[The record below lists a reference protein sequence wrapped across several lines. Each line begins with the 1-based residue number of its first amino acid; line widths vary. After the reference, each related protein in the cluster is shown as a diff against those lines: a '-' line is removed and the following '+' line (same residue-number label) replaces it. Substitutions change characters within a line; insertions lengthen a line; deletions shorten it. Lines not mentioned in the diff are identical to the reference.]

1 MIVRNDV
8 TQVRSAM
15 NNPIP
20 LEYVTSFADA
30 NQAMMQQLTSAL
42 LTSGDSGVEFSRFAE
57 VASVQQNYLA
67 EMSALWVNTLMRP
80 ATTSQK
86 ADKSDRRFARDQW
99 NQSPYH
105 NFLKDMYLVNTRFV
119 NNLIE
124 RAIVDEKTRGRLRF
138 FARQI
143 LDAMSPANYLAT
155 NPQALQRALETGGDS
170 VALGIRNLLQDISKG
185 RITMSDEQAFE
196 VGRNLAVTPGAVVFE
211 NELIQLIQYRPLTDQ
226 VGTRPLLIVPP
237 AINKFYVL
245 DLEPAN
251 SFVRYAVEQG
261 NTIFMVSWRNVTA
274 EQGHLTWGDYL
285 ELGIAQAIDSTLAV
299 TGADQ
304 LNALGFCVGG
314 TLLGCATAVLAVRGE
329 KKIASLTFMTTMLD
343 FSDPGEIGLLIDEAG
358 VAARERMIGKGGI
371 MPGEELAFVFSTL
384 RGNDLIWPYVSG
396 NYLEGRQPDAFDLL
410 FWNADST
417 NLPGPM
423 YCWYVRNTYLENNLC
438 VPGKTIQCGVPL
450 HLGQINVP
458 TYVLASREDHIVPW
472 RTAYRTTKLVS
483 GSVRFV
489 LAASGHI
496 AGAINPASRNKRS
509 FWIDGKLDGEAEQW
523 LQFAQEVPG
532 SWWNDWSAWLQKQA
546 GPLVPARSQLGGS
559 GFSEIEVAPG
569 KYVKERSR

>member
-1 MIVRNDV
+1 
-8 TQVRSAM
+8 M

-30 NQAMMQQLTSAL
+30 NQAMMQQLTSAM
-42 LTSGDSGVEFSRFAE
+42 LTSGDSGADFSRFAE
-57 VASVQQNYLA
+57 VALVQQNYLA
-67 EMSALWVNTLMRP
+67 EMSALWVNTLLGP
-80 ATTSQK
+80 STTSQK
-86 ADKSDRRFARDQW
+86 TDKSDRRFAGDQW
-99 NQSPYH
+99 KQSPYH
-105 NFLKDMYLVNTRFV
+105 NFLKDMYLVNTRYV

-124 RAIVDEKTRGRLRF
+124 RAVVDEKTRGRLRF

-155 NPQALQRALETGGDS
+155 NPQALQRAMETGGDS

-274 EQGHLTWGDYL
+274 EQGHLTWDDYL
-285 ELGIAQAIDSTLAV
+285 ELGIAQAMDSALAV

-304 LNALGFCVGG
+304 INALGFCVGG
-314 TLLGCATAVLAVRGE
+314 TLLGCAAAVLAARGE

-450 HLGQINVP
+450 DLGQINVP
-458 TYVLASREDHIVPW
+458 TYVLASREDHIVRW

-523 LQFAQEVPG
+523 LEFAQEVPG

>member
-1 MIVRNDV
+1 
-8 TQVRSAM
+8 M

-20 LEYVTSFADA
+20 LEYVTSFANA
-30 NQAMMQQLTSAL
+30 NHAMMQQLASAM
-42 LTSGDSGVEFSRFAE
+42 LTSGDSGADFSRFAE
-57 VASVQQNYLA
+57 VALVQQNYLA
-67 EMSALWVNTLMRP
+67 EMSALWVNALVPPT
-80 ATTSQK
+80 ATPQK
-86 ADKSDRRFARDQW
+86 TDKSDRRFAGDQW
-99 NQSPYH
+99 KASPYH
-105 NFLKDMYLVNTRFV
+105 NLLKDMYLVNIRYV

-155 NPQALQRALETGGDS
+155 NPHALQRAMETGGDS

-226 VGTRPLLIVPP
+226 VSASPLLIVPP
-237 AINKFYVL
+237 AINKFYVF

-261 NTIFMVSWRNVTA
+261 NTVFMVSWRNVTT
-274 EQGHLTWGDYL
+274 EQGHLTWDDYL
-285 ELGIAQAIDSTLAV
+285 ELGIAQAIDSALTI
-299 TGADQ
+299 TGAEQ

-314 TLLGCATAVLAVRGE
+314 TLLGCAAGVLATRGAQ
-329 KKIASLTFMTTMLD
+329 KIASLTFMTTMLD

-410 FWNADST
+410 FWNADSN

-438 VPGKTIQCGVPL
+438 VPGKTVQCGAPL
-450 HLGQINVP
+450 DLGQINVP

-483 GSVRFV
+483 GGVRFV

-509 FWIDGKLDGEAEQW
+509 FWIDGKLGEQAEQW
-523 LQFAQEVPG
+523 LEFAREVPG
-532 SWWNDWSAWLQKQA
+532 SWWNDWSVWLQHHA
-546 GPLVPARSQLGGS
+546 GPLTPARAQLGGPR
-559 GFSEIEVAPG
+559 FSEIEAAPG
-569 KYVKERSR
+569 RYVKERSR

>member
-1 MIVRNDV
+1 MTN
-8 TQVRSAM
+8 Q
-15 NNPIP
+15 IP
-20 LEYVTSFADA
+20 LEYVTSFADS
-30 NQAMMQQLTSAL
+30 NQAIMQQLTSAL
-42 LTSGDSGVEFSRFAE
+42 LTSGDSGAEFSRFAE

-67 EMSALWVNTLMRP
+67 EMSALWVNALVAP
-80 ATTSQK
+80 AATPQK
-86 ADKSDRRFARDQW
+86 TDKSDRRFAGDQW
-99 NQSPYH
+99 KQSPYH
-105 NFLKDMYLVNTRFV
+105 NFLKDMYLVNTRYV

-138 FARQI
+138 FTRQI

-155 NPQALQRALETGGDS
+155 NPQALQRAMETGGDS

-211 NELIQLIQYRPLTDQ
+211 NELIQLIQYTPLTDQ
-226 VGTRPLLIVPP
+226 VGARPLLIVPP
-237 AINKFYVL
+237 AINKFYVF

-251 SFVRYAVEQG
+251 SFVRYAVEQS
-261 NTIFMVSWRNVTA
+261 NTVFMVSWRNVNT
-274 EQGHLTWGDYL
+274 EQGHLTWNDYL
-285 ELGIAQAIDSTLAV
+285 ELGIAQAIDSALAI
-299 TGADQ
+299 TGVDR

-314 TLLGCATAVLAVRGE
+314 TLLGCAAGVLAARGE
-329 KKIASLTFMTTMLD
+329 QKIASLTFMTTMLD

-358 VAARERMIGKGGI
+358 VAARERTIGKGGI

-438 VPGKTIQCGVPL
+438 VPGKTVQCGVPL
-450 HLGQINVP
+450 DLGQINVP

-472 RTAYRTTKLVS
+472 RTAYRTSKLVS

-509 FWIDGKLDGEAEQW
+509 FWIDGKLGEQAEQW
-523 LQFAQEVPG
+523 LEFAREVPG
-532 SWWNDWSAWLQKQA
+532 SWWNDWSVWLQHHA
-546 GPLVPARSQLGGS
+546 GPLTPARSQLGGS
-559 GFSEIEVAPG
+559 RFSEIEAAPG
-569 KYVKERSR
+569 RYVKERSR

>member
-1 MIVRNDV
+1 MTN
-8 TQVRSAM
+8 Q
-15 NNPIP
+15 IP

-42 LTSGDSGVEFSRFAE
+42 LTSGDSGADFSRFAE
-57 VASVQQNYLA
+57 VAAVQQNYLA
-67 EMSALWVNTLMRP
+67 EMSALWMNTLMLP
-80 ATTSQK
+80 ATTPQR
-86 ADKSDRRFARDQW
+86 ADKSDRRFAGDQW
-99 NQSPYH
+99 KQSPYH
-105 NFLKDMYLVNTRFV
+105 NFLKDMYLVNTRYV

-155 NPQALQRALETGGDS
+155 NPQALQRAMETGGDS

-261 NTIFMVSWRNVTA
+261 NTVFMLSWRNVTA
-274 EQGHLTWGDYL
+274 EQGHLTWDDYL
-285 ELGIAQAIDSTLAV
+285 ELGIAQAIDSALAI

-314 TLLGCATAVLAVRGE
+314 TLLGCGAGVLAAHGE
-329 KKIASLTFMTTMLD
+329 QKIASLTFMTTMLD

-358 VAARERMIGKGGI
+358 VAARERTIGKGGI

-396 NYLEGRQPDAFDLL
+396 NYLEGRQPEAFDLL

-438 VPGKTIQCGVPL
+438 VPGKTVQCGAPL
-450 HLGQINVP
+450 DLGQINVP

-509 FWIDGKLDGEAEQW
+509 FWIDGKFGGEAEQW
-523 LQFAQEVPG
+523 LEFAREVPG
-532 SWWNDWSAWLQKQA
+532 SWWNDWSAWLQKHV
-546 GPLVPARSQLGGS
+546 GPRVPARSQLGGS
-559 GFSEIEVAPG
+559 RFSEIEAAPG
-569 KYVKERSR
+569 RYVKERSR